1 MRSLAALMFFLSV
14 EKVIDIERAEIQLW
28 RSKTKE

>member
-1 MRSLAALMFFLSV
+1 MRSLAALLIFLSV

-28 RSKTKE
+28 RSETKE